1 MRLIHTHMKK
11 TLILIA
17 LIASGNAVFAQDK
30 ENSKE
35 EKLNEDGLYNR
46 WSVELNAGQNKAVRP
61 YSTGYYSSDPS
72 NYFNFSGVDHFD
84 LGVRY
89 MFSNLFGLKLDGAY
103 DIIESQSGSGSLPFE
118 THQYRL
124 GLQGVANLGRIMRF
138 ETFTGRL
145 NLLAHAGVQVSQLKP
160 QTGLNK
166 GVTEDNGG
174 IMVGL
179 TPQFR
184 VTDWLVL
191 TGDFTVISNVRQ
203 HFNWDGN
210 YSAEADNLSGMM
222 YNTSVGVTV
231 YLGKKQKHADWFI
244 PEVDKKDD
252 GTEKR
257 LADLEKNLQDTDR
270 DGVIDGLDLQNN
282 TPAGLAV
289 DTKGRFIDVNKNGI
303 ADELEAKDGIDGSTS
318 VIVSKED
325 AIKMLIEKG
334 YVNVFYDVNQ
344 DMPNS
349 GSTNNVYYIIKFLRN
364 YPDAKVTLKGFADVR
379 GNEKSNKDLSQR
391 RAEKLYDIIRAS
403 NIDAGRI
410 KISGEGVDT
419 DYPTNTKIGL
429 DLARRVS
436 IILE

>member
-1 MRLIHTHMKK
+1 MKK

-17 LIASGNAVFAQDK
+17 LIASGNVVIAQNEAV
-30 ENSKE
+30 SKD
-35 EKLNEDGLYNR
+35 EKLNEKGLYNR

-89 MFSNLFGLKLDGAY
+89 MFSNLFGLKLDGAF
-103 DIIESQSGSGSLPFE
+103 DKIESQSGSGSLPFE
-118 THQYRL
+118 TNQYRI

-138 ETFTGRL
+138 ETFTSRL
-145 NLLAHAGVQVSQLKP
+145 NLLAHAGLQVSRLAP
-160 QTGLNK
+160 QTGINK
-166 GVTEDNGG
+166 DLTEDNGG
-174 IMVGL
+174 VMLGL
-179 TPQFR
+179 TPQVR
-184 VTDWLVL
+184 LTDWLVL

-203 HFNWDGN
+203 HLNWDGN
-210 YSAEADNLSGMM
+210 YSAEANNLSGMM
-222 YNTSVGVTV
+222 YNTSLGLTV
-231 YLGKKQKHADWFI
+231 YLGKKEKHADWFI
-244 PEVDKKDD
+244 PEVDKNDD
-252 GTEKR
+252 DTEKR

-270 DGVIDGLDLQNN
+270 DGVVDGLDVQNN
-282 TPAGLAV
+282 TPAGVAV
-289 DTKGRFIDVNKNGI
+289 DSKGRFIDLNKNGI
-303 ADELEAKDGIDGSTS
+303 PDELEAKDGKDGATS
-318 VIVSKED
+318 AIVSKED
-325 AIKMLIEKG
+325 AIKVLIEKG
-334 YVNVFYDVNQ
+334 YVNVFYDINQ
-344 DMPNS
+344 DTPNS
-349 GSTNNVYYIIKFLRN
+349 GSTNNVYYIIKFLRA

-391 RAEKLYDIIRAS
+391 RAERLYDIIRAS

-419 DYPTNTKIGL
+419 DYPTDTKIGL